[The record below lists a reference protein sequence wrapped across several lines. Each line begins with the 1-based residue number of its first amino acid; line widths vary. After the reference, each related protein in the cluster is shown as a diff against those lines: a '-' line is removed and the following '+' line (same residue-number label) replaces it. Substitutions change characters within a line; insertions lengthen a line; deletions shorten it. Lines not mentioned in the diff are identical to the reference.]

1 MAKLKVA
8 GIQMACVEERTKNL
22 AKAVTLGRLAAEH
35 GARIICYQQL
45 FSTPWFPR
53 ERDPRHFALAEGGD
67 GPTLTALRPL
77 AVETGA
83 TLVCP
88 YYEQAADGARYNT
101 AAVIGPDG
109 GLLGGYRKA
118 HVPELPLWEE
128 TYYFSPGDGGFPV
141 FESQGLRFGVQLC
154 WDNFFPEG
162 TRRLALAGAELVF
175 APNAAAF
182 ATTRRWE
189 TVLAANAI
197 VNNLY
202 VFRVNRVGREQRQD
216 FYGRSVCIDPEGE
229 FLLPPSGMHDG
240 VILADVDPAA
250 VRAVREEWSFLRG
263 RRPELYRE
271 EKG

>member
-1 MAKLKVA
+1 MTKLKVA
-8 GIQMACVEERTKNL
+8 GIQMACAEERAKNL
-22 AKAVTLGRLAAEH
+22 AKALTLGRMAAEH
-35 GARIICYQQL
+35 GARVICFQQL
-45 FSTPWFPR
+45 FALPWFPR
-53 ERDPRHFALAEGGD
+53 ERDPGHFGLAEGDD
-67 GPTLTALRPL
+67 GPTLDAMRQL
-77 AVETGA
+77 AAETGT

-88 YYEQAADGARYNT
+88 LYELGADGERYN
-101 AAVIGPDG
+101 AAVVVGPDG
-109 GLLGGYRKA
+109 GVLGRYRKA
-118 HVPELPLWEE
+118 HVPDLPLWEE
-128 TYYFSPGDGGFPV
+128 QYYFRPGDAGFPV

-154 WDNFFPEG
+154 WDNFYPEG
-162 TRRLALAGAELVF
+162 TRRLALGGAELVF

-216 FYGRSVCIDPEGE
+216 FYGRSTCFDPDGE
-229 FLLPPSGMHDG
+229 PLLPPSGMHDG
-240 VILADVDPAA
+240 VVMAEVDPAA

-271 EKG
+271 